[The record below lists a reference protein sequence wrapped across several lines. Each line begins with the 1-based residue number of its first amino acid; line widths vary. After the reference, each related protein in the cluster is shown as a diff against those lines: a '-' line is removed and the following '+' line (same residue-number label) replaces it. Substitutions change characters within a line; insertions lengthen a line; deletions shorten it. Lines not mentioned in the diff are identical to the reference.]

1 MWTSIRNHCHFL
13 ANSLGEFEFT
23 EPSLG
28 VTLGLGGTH
37 ITHITHFIGCPS
49 TYIDPLCH
57 VQCIGHPKKKW
68 QF

>member
-49 TYIDPLCH
+49 TYIDGSGSIRETLIET
-57 VQCIGHPKKKW
+57 VL
-68 QF
+68 